1 MKIFRSI
8 GMALALM
15 AGTALGVCSLIAYPV
30 LRFVADACDRAACGI
45 KRLDLELAQKFAD
58 KAKLSDDI
66 LSNMQRES
74 HGFRQSS
81 AVEQEGHQT
90 WRTA

>member
-1 MKIFRSI
+1 MNKVYRYI
-8 GMALALM
+8 GAALGAALA
-15 AGTALGVCSLIAYPV
+15 VCSLLAYPV

-45 KRLDLELAQKFAD
+45 KRLDLELAQNFSD
-58 KAKLSDDI
+58 KVALGDKVLA
-66 LSNMQRES
+66 NMQRES